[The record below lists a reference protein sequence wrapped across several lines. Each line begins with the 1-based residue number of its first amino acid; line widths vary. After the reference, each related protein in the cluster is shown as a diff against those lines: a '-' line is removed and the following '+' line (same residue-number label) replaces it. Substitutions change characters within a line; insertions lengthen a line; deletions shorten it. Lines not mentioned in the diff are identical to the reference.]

1 MAAEQKDGA
10 ADLGAG
16 EGRTQDVAIDTSET
30 SRGTQKV
37 ELDLEDAPFLEEEE
51 EIKPE
56 PVKLTEKVSLD
67 ATQEEKPGLSKKKKL
82 IIIAAA
88 ALVLLIAAGI
98 TVKVLFFKG
107 KPQPAHQE
115 TEQATPAATDHDNAT
130 AAEPVKP
137 DIHVR
142 LEPFWVEQKAGPDE
156 VRFLIVRL
164 QLGTKDATVA
174 KELDM
179 KLMPARNAIFYYL
192 KNKDVHFL
200 TDEENTEKLRT
211 ELLLVINQ
219 YVTDGKFD
227 TLMFE
232 EYVVK

>member
-1 MAAEQKDGA
+1 MASDLQEGA
-10 ADLGAG
+10 ADLGADG
-16 EGRTQDVAIDTSET
+16 KPKDVAIDTSET

-51 EIKPE
+51 EVKAEPIKLAAP
-56 PVKLTEKVSLD
+56 VSLD
-67 ATQEEKPGLSKKKKL
+67 AAEEKKPGLSKKKKL
-82 IIIAAA
+82 IILAAA

-107 KPQPAHQE
+107 KPAPAQ
-115 TEQATPAATDHDNAT
+115 QAEHAVPAAPEPDNAT

-142 LEPFWVEQKAGPDE
+142 LEPFWVEQKATQDE

-164 QLGTKDATVA
+164 QLGTKDPAVA
-174 KELDM
+174 KELEM

-200 TDEENTEKLRT
+200 TDEENTEKLRN

>member
-1 MAAEQKDGA
+1 MAAEKNESA
-10 ADLGAG
+10 ADLGA
-16 EGRTQDVAIDTSET
+16 EDKPKDVAIDTSET

-51 EIKPE
+51 EVKPE
-56 PVKLTEKVSLD
+56 PIKPAAPVSLD
-67 ATQEEKPGLSKKKKL
+67 AGQEKKPGLGKKQKL
-82 IIIAAA
+82 IILAAA

-107 KPQPAHQE
+107 KPAPAPQQ
-115 TEQATPAATDHDNAT
+115 TELAAPATPEHDNAT
-130 AAEPVKP
+130 AIEPVKP

-142 LEPFWVEQKAGPDE
+142 LEPFWVEQKAGAEE

-164 QLGTKDATVA
+164 QLGTKDPAVA

>member
-1 MAAEQKDGA
+1 MASDLKDGA
-10 ADLGAG
+10 TDLGADG
-16 EGRTQDVAIDTSET
+16 KPKDIAIDTSET

-51 EIKPE
+51 EIKAE
-56 PVKLTEKVSLD
+56 PVKQAAPVSLD
-67 ATQEEKPGLSKKKKL
+67 AAQEEKPGLSKKKKL

-98 TVKVLFFKG
+98 TVKVFFFKG
-107 KPQPAHQE
+107 KSAPEQQK
-115 TEQATPAATDHDNAT
+115 TEQAAPATPEFENAT

-142 LEPFWVEQKAGPDE
+142 LEPFWVEQKAGQDE

-164 QLGTKDATVA
+164 QLGTKDPTVA
-174 KELDM
+174 KELEL

-211 ELLLVINQ
+211 ELLQVINQ
-219 YVTDGKFD
+219 YVTDGKFE

>member
-1 MAAEQKDGA
+1 MADMKEGA
-10 ADLGAG
+10 PDLGA
-16 EGRTQDVAIDTSET
+16 EGKQAEVAIDISEA

-51 EIKPE
+51 EIQAE
-56 PVKLTEKVSLD
+56 PIKQAAPVSLEPE
-67 ATQEEKPGLSKKKKL
+67 QEAKPGLSKKKKL
-82 IIIAAA
+82 IILAAA

-98 TVKVLFFKG
+98 TVKVLFFKS
-107 KPQPAHQE
+107 KPAPAQQE
-115 TEQATPAATDHDNAT
+115 TQQAAPATEQDNST

-142 LEPFWVEQKAGPDE
+142 LEPFWVEQKAGPEE

-164 QLGTKDATVA
+164 QLGTKDPAIA
-174 KELDM
+174 KELEM

-200 TDEENTEKLRT
+200 TDEENTEKLRA
-211 ELLLVINQ
+211 ELLMVINQ
-219 YVTDGKFD
+219 YVTDGKFE